1 MAVKIP
7 ANVEAALGL
16 GYVCV
21 GWSRVEENVVKPLR
35 ILYQEGVN
43 AILMKTQKT
52 AGLGSLR
59 NKTVLTRLLTKWER
73 PF

>member
-1 MAVKIP
+1 M
-7 ANVEAALGL
+7 
-16 GYVCV
+16 CV